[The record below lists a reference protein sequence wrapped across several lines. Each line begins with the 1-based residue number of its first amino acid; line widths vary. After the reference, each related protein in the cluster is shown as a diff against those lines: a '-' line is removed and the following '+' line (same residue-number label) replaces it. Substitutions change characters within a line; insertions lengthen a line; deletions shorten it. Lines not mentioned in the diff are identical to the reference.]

1 METKSCLSLLL
12 LLLLGLSQATPL
24 VEEEYDFEMEG
35 DDLSISSIILSR
47 NNASDE
53 FLLEGDM
60 KAPKTRNA
68 MTCWSN
74 GCRWQKDSQGKVTIP
89 YTVSHVFSSGEKQ
102 KIERALKSFHSRTCI
117 RFVPYQNQRD
127 YISIVNRNGCWSE
140 LGRTGG
146 RQELSLARDGCVY
159 HGVIQHETL
168 HALGFQHEQTR
179 SDRDKYVRI
188 NWDYIQPATAY
199 NFYKQQTENLGTP
212 YDYGSIMHYGR
223 TAFTTTYGME
233 TITPIPNA
241 NVRIGQRQGLSRLD
255 IQRVNRLYC

>member
-1 METKSCLSLLL
+1 MGIQHWHCPASTQKTKKPHLSPSENLHSEDGDQVLSLPP
-12 LLLLGLSQATPL
+12 ATFAPGSL
-24 VEEEYDFEMEG
+24 PSHPSCGGEYDVEMEG

-60 KAPKTRNA
+60 VAPKTRNA

-89 YTVSHVFSSGEKQ
+89 YTVSRDFSPAEKQ
-102 KIERALKSFHSRTCI
+102 KIDRALKSFHSRTCI
-117 RFVPYQNQRD
+117 RFVPHQRQRD

-159 HGVIQHETL
+159 HGVIQHESL

-179 SDRDKYVRI
+179 R
-188 NWDYIQPATAY
+188 A
-199 NFYKQQTENLGTP
+199 
-212 YDYGSIMHYGR
+212 
-223 TAFTTTYGME
+223 
-233 TITPIPNA
+233 
-241 NVRIGQRQGLSRLD
+241 
-255 IQRVNRLYC
+255 